1 MPDQAQ
7 KILIIEDDDL
17 ISQMYLASLDGSSFE
32 VRLEKDG
39 EAGWQAMQTYI
50 PDLVIVDF
58 MMPKLNGI
66 EVLEKMRAD
75 QRLQA
80 VPTIMMS
87 SLMDDADKQKALTA
101 GATAYWVKNEV
112 SMADFE
118 LKISEILA
126 QKSQTPLQ

>member
-1 MPDQAQ
+1 MSDQVK

-17 ISQMYLASLDGSSFE
+17 ISQMYLASLDGSAFE

-39 EAGWQAMQTYI
+39 EAGWQAMQTYV

-66 EVLEKMRAD
+66 EVIEKMRAD
-75 QRLQA
+75 LRLKG
-80 VPTIMMS
+80 VPAIMMS

-101 GATAYWVKNEV
+101 GATVYWVKNEV
-112 SMADFE
+112 GMADFE
-118 LKISEILA
+118 LKISELLA

>member
-1 MPDQAQ
+1 MADQVK
-7 KILIIEDDDL
+7 KILILEDDDL
-17 ISQMYLASLDGSSFE
+17 ISQMYLASLAGAKFE
-32 VRLEKDG
+32 VKLEKDG
-39 EAGWQAMQTYI
+39 ESGWNTMQTYV

-66 EVLEKMRAD
+66 EVLQKMRAD
-75 QRLQA
+75 ARLKS

-87 SLMDDADKQKALTA
+87 SLMDDADKQKAISA

-118 LKISEILA
+118 AKITELLTDHSST
-126 QKSQTPLQ
+126 Q

>member
-1 MPDQAQ
+1 MSDQV
-7 KILIIEDDDL
+7 KKLLIIEDDDL
-17 ISQMYLASLDGSSFE
+17 ISQMYLASLEGSAFE

-39 EAGWQAMQTYI
+39 EAGWNAMQTYV

-58 MMPKLNGI
+58 MMPKLNGV
-66 EVLEKMRAD
+66 EVLQKMRAD
-75 QRLQA
+75 DRLKA

-87 SLMDDADKQKALTA
+87 SLMDDADKQKALNA

-118 LKISEILA
+118 TKISEILA
-126 QKSQTPLQ
+126 QQSQTPLQ